1 MYIHSFQSLIWN
13 KMASKR
19 IQKFGLKPVEGDL
32 ILVDELEEEVVEVDT
47 PECDAGMVLH
57 ISKIQLLVLQFL
69 VVNKDEKSS
78 TEFEVKK
85 EEKTTT
91 VRPLSSEELDKYTIF
106 DVVLPLPGYDVVYP
120 DNLKDDYK
128 QVIEEY
134 GLKLEM
140 PKQKVK

>member
-1 MYIHSFQSLIWN
+1 
-13 KMASKR
+13 
-19 IQKFGLKPVEGDL
+19 
-32 ILVDELEEEVVEVDT
+32 
-47 PECDAGMVLH
+47 
-57 ISKIQLLVLQFL
+57 LQFL

-91 VRPLSSEELDKYTIF
+91 VRPLSSEELDKYSIF

>member
-1 MYIHSFQSLIWN
+1 M
-13 KMASKR
+13 
-19 IQKFGLKPVEGDL
+19 
-32 ILVDELEEEVVEVDT
+32 
-47 PECDAGMVLH
+47 
-57 ISKIQLLVLQFL
+57 QFL
-69 VVNKDEKSS
+69 VLNEDEKPT
-78 TEFEVKK
+78 TESEAKK

-128 QVIEEY
+128 EVIEEY

>member
-1 MYIHSFQSLIWN
+1 M
-13 KMASKR
+13 
-19 IQKFGLKPVEGDL
+19 
-32 ILVDELEEEVVEVDT
+32 
-47 PECDAGMVLH
+47 
-57 ISKIQLLVLQFL
+57 LVLQFL

>member
-1 MYIHSFQSLIWN
+1 M
-13 KMASKR
+13 
-19 IQKFGLKPVEGDL
+19 
-32 ILVDELEEEVVEVDT
+32 
-47 PECDAGMVLH
+47 
-57 ISKIQLLVLQFL
+57 QFL

>member
-1 MYIHSFQSLIWN
+1 M
-13 KMASKR
+13 
-19 IQKFGLKPVEGDL
+19 
-32 ILVDELEEEVVEVDT
+32 
-47 PECDAGMVLH
+47 
-57 ISKIQLLVLQFL
+57 QFL
-69 VVNKDEKSS
+69 VLNEDEKPT
-78 TEFEVKK
+78 TEPEAKK

-128 QVIEEY
+128 EVIEEY

>member
-1 MYIHSFQSLIWN
+1 M
-13 KMASKR
+13 
-19 IQKFGLKPVEGDL
+19 
-32 ILVDELEEEVVEVDT
+32 
-47 PECDAGMVLH
+47 
-57 ISKIQLLVLQFL
+57 QFL
-69 VVNKDEKSS
+69 VVNEDEK
-78 TEFEVKK
+78 TEAKK

-91 VRPLSSEELDKYTIF
+91 VRPLSCEELEKYTIF

-128 QVIEEY
+128 EVIEEY

>member
-1 MYIHSFQSLIWN
+1 M
-13 KMASKR
+13 
-19 IQKFGLKPVEGDL
+19 
-32 ILVDELEEEVVEVDT
+32 
-47 PECDAGMVLH
+47 
-57 ISKIQLLVLQFL
+57 QFL

-91 VRPLSSEELDKYTIF
+91 VRPLSSEELDKYSIF

>member
-1 MYIHSFQSLIWN
+1 M
-13 KMASKR
+13 
-19 IQKFGLKPVEGDL
+19 
-32 ILVDELEEEVVEVDT
+32 
-47 PECDAGMVLH
+47 
-57 ISKIQLLVLQFL
+57 QFL

-78 TEFEVKK
+78 SEVEVKK

-128 QVIEEY
+128 EVIEEY